1 MVDQR
6 LLHGFSVFSSGYVKR
21 WMENN
26 YDRLM
31 MTGPG
36 KRLMDL
42 DQKTRYG
49 IEAMLYAVMAVGE
62 HNLGSNSP
70 LKWLLKEVLL
80 DAPPEI
86 GKRLINGFRDDYVR
100 HRASTSSAEKRD
112 FGAVLEDLS
121 AEQLNSFLIW
131 ASGLTSDEFER
142 LRAMLPQLS
151 KEQLI
156 ALMSLGDA
164 ERKTWLA
171 MFHGPAESKAVKEK
185 PARSAELQ
193 ERIDA
198 ARVRVREEH
207 QQLRERRA
215 GK

>member
-49 IEAMLYAVMAVGE
+49 IEALLYMAMAVGE
-62 HNLGSNSP
+62 QKLGSNSP
-70 LKWLLKEVLL
+70 LGWLVKEVLL

-86 GKRLINGFRDDYVR
+86 GKRLVNGFRDDYSR
-100 HRASTSSAEKRD
+100 HQASTSSVEERNL
-112 FGAVLEDLS
+112 GAMLEDLS
-121 AEQLNSFLIW
+121 AEQLNSLLVW

-142 LRAMLPQLS
+142 LRATVPRLS

-156 ALMSLGDA
+156 ALISLGDA
-164 ERKTWLA
+164 ERKAWLA
-171 MFHGPAESKAVKEK
+171 MFHGRADAKPAKEK

-193 ERIDA
+193 GRIDA
-198 ARVRVREEH
+198 ARERVREEH
-207 QQLRERRA
+207 RQLRERRA